1 MRYNLG
7 LSLWGRR
14 LRLKLTPRGGRN
26 GTFRR
31 MIGDAIE
38 CISNAR
44 QLECKLVDGARP
56 LQDDDSLAAEVKSE
70 PEKQPNYD

>member
-14 LRLKLTPRGGRN
+14 LRLKLAPRGRRN
-26 GTFRR
+26 GTFRG
-31 MIGDAIE
+31 MIGDAIQ

-56 LQDDDSLAAEVKSE
+56 LQDDDSLAAEVKS
-70 PEKQPNYD
+70 